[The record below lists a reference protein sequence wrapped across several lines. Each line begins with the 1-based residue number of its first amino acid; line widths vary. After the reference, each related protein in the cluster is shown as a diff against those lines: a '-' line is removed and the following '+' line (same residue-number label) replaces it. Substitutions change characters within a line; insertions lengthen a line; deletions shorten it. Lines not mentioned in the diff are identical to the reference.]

1 MVNEN
6 LLATYS
12 LLSFIRDTYGSECNE
27 SLTQLFV
34 PLIKETLNRMLRKKG
49 TAIMGKDYSEI
60 FDSVRENF
68 QIEIPIPVI
77 TTLMPQVCKYSGGSF
92 TLNSDHSFIID
103 SECTSTITE
112 DYQNQKKLIKK
123 LANNY
128 KIYCKGRNVPYDF
141 EELVTF
147 IQDQKNRIFND
158 QSTAIYNQS
167 YHVSKYVYDRIKKK
181 DFYFDII
188 CSIYLGGIISSYF
201 KFKIK
206 DRIIDT
212 ELLVDTNFYISLIEL
227 NTEESYA
234 ACKQLYDLTIAM
246 GFRYSILETTVEQ
259 IRILLSSKVRQ
270 FKSKDLFATLDVADI
285 LSACGRRGLDRS
297 FLEACKDNLKNDL
310 SEKGISIVYNQNIRA
325 LYEKTGKSK
334 DLQTLTNIRGNRESA
349 FNDLLAQ
356 EYVAYKRKDKII
368 AEFND
373 VNCWFLNNFYSVNRK
388 EKSLPVWQRI
398 SITASDLLVLL
409 WLANPSLS
417 IGNSKS
423 MLAMTSLSANVI
435 KYRSE
440 HYPSHKVICKIQDR
454 IARLQIENN
463 ISEASIAKLC
473 IRMSEGE
480 IDRNEADR
488 LLTLSSPALLE
499 YINRATKNEDI
510 YLETSEK
517 NEILSSENNSLKAQL
532 EDKCIENKLMKM
544 RVWGVAYAIIVTV
557 VYWLG
562 IKYVNPSPITWY
574 EYLGHIIYWLVTTV
588 CVNWYNHMYFVNGII
603 SFFKRDLIIKKI
615 SENYPV

>member
-77 TTLMPQVCKYSGGSF
+77 ITLMPQVCKYSGGSF

-373 VNCWFLNNFYSVNRK
+373 VNCWFLNNSYSVNRK

-440 HYPSHKVICKIQDR
+440 HYPSHKVK
-454 IARLQIENN
+454 
-463 ISEASIAKLC
+463 
-473 IRMSEGE
+473 
-480 IDRNEADR
+480 
-488 LLTLSSPALLE
+488 
-499 YINRATKNEDI
+499 
-510 YLETSEK
+510 
-517 NEILSSENNSLKAQL
+517 
-532 EDKCIENKLMKM
+532 
-544 RVWGVAYAIIVTV
+544 
-557 VYWLG
+557 
-562 IKYVNPSPITWY
+562 
-574 EYLGHIIYWLVTTV
+574 
-588 CVNWYNHMYFVNGII
+588 
-603 SFFKRDLIIKKI
+603 
-615 SENYPV
+615 

>member
-12 LLSFIRDTYGSECNE
+12 LLSFIRDKYENDCNE

-49 TAIMGKDYSEI
+49 SAIMGKDYSEI
-60 FDSVRENF
+60 FDSIKEYF

-77 TTLMPQVCKYSGGSF
+77 STLMSQVCEHSGGSF
-92 TLNSDHSFIID
+92 ILNSDHSFVIG
-103 SECTSTITE
+103 SECVSTITE
-112 DYQNQKKLIKK
+112 DYQNQKKLINK

-128 KIYCKGRNVPYDF
+128 KVYCKGRNVSYNF

-147 IQDQKNRIFND
+147 IQDQKNRIFDN

-201 KFKIK
+201 KFEIR

-212 ELLVDTNFYISLIEL
+212 ELLVDTNFYISLIDL
-227 NTEESYA
+227 NTEESYS

-246 GFRYSILETTVEQ
+246 GFRYSILETTIEQ
-259 IRILLSSKVRQ
+259 IRILLSSKVKQ

-285 LSACGRRGLDRS
+285 LSACSRRGLDRS
-297 FLEACKDNLKNDL
+297 FLEACKDNLRNDL
-310 SEKGISIVYNQNIRA
+310 LEKGISIVYNQNIRA
-325 LYEKTGKSK
+325 LYEKTSKSK
-334 DLQTLTNIRGNRESA
+334 DLRTLTNIRGNRESA

-368 AEFND
+368 TEFND
-373 VNCWFLNNFYSVNRK
+373 VNCWFLNNSYSVNRK
-388 EKSLPVWQRI
+388 EKNLPVWQRI

-409 WLANPSLS
+409 WFANPSLS
-417 IGNSKS
+417 IRNTKS

-440 HYPSHKVICKIQDR
+440 HYPSHKVISKIQDR

-480 IDRNEADR
+480 IDKNEADR

-499 YINRATKNEDI
+499 YIERTARNEDI
-510 YLETSEK
+510 YLETTAK
-517 NEILSSENNSLKAQL
+517 NEELTSENSSLKVQL
-532 EDKCIENKLMKM
+532 EDKYIENKLMKM
-544 RVWGVAYAIIVTV
+544 RVWGVVYVFVIIVI
-557 VYWLG
+557 YLLG
-562 IKYVNPSPITWY
+562 IKYVNSNPSTWY
-574 EYLGHIIYWLVTTV
+574 GYLVHIGYWLLTTV
-588 CVNWYNHMYFVNGII
+588 VVNWYNHMYFVNGLI
-603 SFFKRDLIIKKI
+603 SFVKRDFIIKKI
-615 SENYPV
+615 KKNSSE

>member
-1 MVNEN
+1 
-6 LLATYS
+6 
-12 LLSFIRDTYGSECNE
+12 
-27 SLTQLFV
+27 
-34 PLIKETLNRMLRKKG
+34 
-49 TAIMGKDYSEI
+49 
-60 FDSVRENF
+60 
-68 QIEIPIPVI
+68 
-77 TTLMPQVCKYSGGSF
+77 
-92 TLNSDHSFIID
+92 
-103 SECTSTITE
+103 
-112 DYQNQKKLIKK
+112 
-123 LANNY
+123 
-128 KIYCKGRNVPYDF
+128 
-141 EELVTF
+141 VTF

-373 VNCWFLNNFYSVNRK
+373 VNCWFLNNSYSVNRK

-544 RVWGVAYAIIVTV
+544 RVWGVVYVFVVIVI
-557 VYWLG
+557 YLLG
-562 IKYVNPSPITWY
+562 IKYVNSNPSTWY
-574 EYLGHIIYWLVTTV
+574 GYLVHIGYWLLTTV
-588 CVNWYNHMYFVNGII
+588 VVNWYNHMYFVNGII

-615 SENYPV
+615 SKNYPV